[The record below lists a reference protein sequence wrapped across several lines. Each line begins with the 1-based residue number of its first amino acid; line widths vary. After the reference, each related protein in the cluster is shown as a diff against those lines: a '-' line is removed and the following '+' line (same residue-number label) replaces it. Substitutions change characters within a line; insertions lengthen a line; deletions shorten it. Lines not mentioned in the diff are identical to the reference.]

1 MSTTMSP
8 TEAGVAFVEVVQLF
22 VAAYP
27 DGWQRVEPG
36 AYTFVT
42 GTDVATLNGVLVTED
57 AADPDAVLARLDE
70 VAQSARGYSVQG
82 RAAAVEA
89 VVRRTGTRLVP
100 DAPRPLMV
108 LERGAAALPFNGIA
122 VREVGED
129 EQDLFIRTGAA
140 SFGAPPEVFA
150 QMFRPEVFAV
160 PGTRTYLG
168 EVDGEV
174 VATAHGITLGD
185 VVGVFAIGTVP
196 SHRGRG
202 YGAALTAAAVEG
214 GFRDGARSALLQAS
228 ELGFPVYERMGF
240 ETVDVWPVWVSAPVQ
255 SGA

>member
-1 MSTTMSP
+1 MSATLSP
-8 TEAGVAFVEVVQLF
+8 TQAGAAFVEVVRLF

-27 DGWQRVEPG
+27 EGWQRTEPG
-36 AYTFVT
+36 AHTYVT
-42 GTDVATLNGVLVTED
+42 GTDVPTLNGVLVTAD
-57 AADPDAVLARLDE
+57 DADPDVVVARLDE
-70 VAQSARGYSVQG
+70 VAASGRGYSVQG
-82 RAAAVEA
+82 RAAAVDE
-89 VVRRTGTRLVP
+89 VVRRTGSRLVP
-100 DAPRPLMV
+100 DPPRPLMV
-108 LERGAAALPFNGIA
+108 LERGAAALSFNGIA

-168 EVDGEV
+168 KVDGEV

-196 SHRGRG
+196 AHRGRG

-214 GFRDGARSALLQAS
+214 GFRDGARCALLQAS